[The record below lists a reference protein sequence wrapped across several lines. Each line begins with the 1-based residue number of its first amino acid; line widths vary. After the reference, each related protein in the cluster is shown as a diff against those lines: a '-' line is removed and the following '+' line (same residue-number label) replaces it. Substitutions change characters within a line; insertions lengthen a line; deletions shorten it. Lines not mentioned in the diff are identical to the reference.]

1 MAPSPQMAQRG
12 LDAAVLPAEPAF
24 TMQHCSES
32 EKEVVDETTTAADGS
47 TENDD
52 DDEKPLL
59 QEVKLTRT
67 GSKKAVQGAKVLS
80 DSSAPSDTLVAV
92 TSITAEARIRRI
104 RALGY
109 IVLAAINI
117 SSMSA
122 CVKYATGY
130 VTSHEAVLWRWV
142 LAFFLNYSLVRYN
155 RVDLRIAP
163 AHRRILLLRCFV
175 GVVSISL
182 QFYAFSKM
190 VLTDAVVIIFTSPVI
205 TFLLGALLLRE
216 PVERIDFACA
226 LLSYAGVLFVTRPAS
241 IFPAEASHKPND
253 TTAVIAA
260 LGAAFTQACAYIATR
275 KLHEVHF
282 MAIMHYFSIFGV
294 IFASLTTLAFGVR
307 PQIPSQP
314 GVVLALVG
322 SACFSTVGLLF
333 LTLGFQQEKAGIASV
348 MRYFDVVF
356 VFILDITFLGESV
369 NGYSILGGCIILS
382 GAVIIAIRRSREKK

>member
-142 LAFFLNYSLVRYN
+142 LAFFLNY
-155 RVDLRIAP
+155 
-163 AHRRILLLRCFV
+163 
-175 GVVSISL
+175 VSH
-182 QFYAFSKM
+182 
-190 VLTDAVVIIFTSPVI
+190 P
-205 TFLLGALLLRE
+205 
-216 PVERIDFACA
+216 
-226 LLSYAGVLFVTRPAS
+226 
-241 IFPAEASHKPND
+241 
-253 TTAVIAA
+253 
-260 LGAAFTQACAYIATR
+260 
-275 KLHEVHF
+275 
-282 MAIMHYFSIFGV
+282 
-294 IFASLTTLAFGVR
+294 
-307 PQIPSQP
+307 
-314 GVVLALVG
+314 
-322 SACFSTVGLLF
+322 
-333 LTLGFQQEKAGIASV
+333 
-348 MRYFDVVF
+348 
-356 VFILDITFLGESV
+356 
-369 NGYSILGGCIILS
+369 
-382 GAVIIAIRRSREKK
+382 